1 MPFLTMPQS
10 GNINYE
16 FDIFSSLLEDEDFYQ
31 TCEEFLKTVEMLP
44 TPPQS
49 PLPKANLC
57 ESLSTLIPSKSDQ
70 LELMSEFLLEDEEFI
85 DPGFIWDLEAS
96 LKMEQDCMWN
106 NLLATAELDKVG
118 EKLDAVPV
126 SSPLMS
132 EIESQ
137 FFQDLS
143 GSALESTSPF
153 SEAPQQENED
163 PNSDD
168 ESSLSTGSV
177 SSHCSD
183 SEEEIDVVTIEKQ
196 RLAVGSIAQ
205 GKSPRTGTRS
215 QTLASIKRCSLEI
228 QQQHNYAAPSPL
240 LSREPPAPKR
250 ARMDRY
256 LHETKYS
263 SPNKSSTLS
272 PRPSDTEDE
281 ERRRTHNVLERQ
293 RRNEL
298 KHCLLAL
305 RDEVPEL
312 SKNDKASKVVI
323 LRKATEY
330 VNRLKAEQQKLNAE
344 REKLQKKQ
352 QQLRR
357 KFEQMQRTSK

>member
-1 MPFLTMPQS
+1 MVTMPQS
-10 GNINYE
+10 GNLDSD
-16 FDIFSSLLEDEDFYQ
+16 FDIFSSLLKDDDDFYQ

-44 TPPQS
+44 TSPQS
-49 PLPKANLC
+49 SLPKANIC
-57 ESLSTLIPSKSDQ
+57 DSLSTLIPSKSDQ
-70 LELMSEFLLEDEEFI
+70 LELMSEFLLD
-85 DPGFIWDLEAS
+85 DDQGLIWDLEAS
-96 LKMEQDCMWN
+96 LKMEQDCMWS
-106 NLLATAELDKVG
+106 NLLTTAELDKVG
-118 EKLDAVPV
+118 DKLDVLPV

-132 EIESQ
+132 EIESH
-137 FFQDLS
+137 FFQDLCGS
-143 GSALESTSPF
+143 GLETITPF
-153 SEAPQQENED
+153 LDRPHQESED

-168 ESSLSTGSV
+168 ESSLSPSSV
-177 SSHCSD
+177 SSRSSD

-196 RLAVGSIAQ
+196 RLAVGSTAKQEI
-205 GKSPRTGTRS
+205 PRTGTRS
-215 QTLASIKRCSLEI
+215 QTLATIKRCNLEI

-240 LSREPPAPKR
+240 FSNTLLAPKR
-250 ARMDRY
+250 AKMDSC
-256 LHETKYS
+256 LHVTRYS
-263 SPNKSSTLS
+263 SPSKSLTFSPKSS
-272 PRPSDTEDE
+272 DAEDE

-312 SKNDKASKVVI
+312 SMNVKASKVLI

-330 VNRLKAEQQKLNAE
+330 VIRLKGEQQKLNAE

-357 KFEQMQRTSK
+357 KVDQMQRISK

>member
-1 MPFLTMPQS
+1 MPQS
-10 GNINYE
+10 RNINCD
-16 FDIFSSLLEDEDFYQ
+16 FDIFSSLLDNDDDFYE

-44 TPPQS
+44 TSTQS
-49 PLPKANLC
+49 PLPKANMC
-57 ESLSTLIPSKSDQ
+57 DSLSTLIPSKSDQ
-70 LELMSEFLLEDEEFI
+70 LELMSEFLLDDEEFI
-85 DPGFIWDLEAS
+85 DQGLIWDLEAS
-96 LKMEQDCMWN
+96 LKMEQDCMWS
-106 NLLATAELDKVG
+106 NLLATTELDKIG
-118 EKLDAVPV
+118 DKLDVLPV

-137 FFQDLS
+137 FFQDLCGS
-143 GSALESTSPF
+143 GLESISPLLDR
-153 SEAPQQENED
+153 PHQENED

-177 SSHCSD
+177 SSRSSD

-196 RLAVGSIAQ
+196 RLALGSTTKQEMA
-205 GKSPRTGTRS
+205 RTGTRS

-240 LSREPPAPKR
+240 LCREPPAPKR
-250 ARMDRY
+250 AKTDSY
-256 LHETKYS
+256 LHVTKHS
-263 SPNKSSTLS
+263 SPNKPSNFS
-272 PRPSDTEDE
+272 PRSSDAEDE
-281 ERRRTHNVLERQ
+281 ERRKTHNVLERQ

-330 VNRLKAEQQKLNAE
+330 VIRLKVEQQKLNAE

-357 KFEQMQRTSK
+357 KFEQMQRISK